1 MSRENLDVARRGI
14 DALNRGDINALLEVM
29 HPDVELRPSLVGG
42 IEQTV
47 FRGRA
52 GYRKWFEQ
60 QSETYDYVT
69 FEPHDF
75 RATGDHVVIV
85 YTTRVRAKRSG
96 IEFESP
102 GATVLTLHD
111 GLVTAQA
118 GYQEPHEALEAVGLS
133 E

>member
-1 MSRENLDVARRGI
+1 M
-14 DALNRGDINALLEVM
+14 DALNRGAIDALLELT
-29 HPDVELRPSLVGG
+29 HPDIELRPSLVGG
-42 IEQTV
+42 IEQTA

-75 RATGDHVVIV
+75 RETGDHVVIV
-85 YTTRVRAKRSG
+85 YTTRVRAKQSG
-96 IEFESP
+96 IEFASP
-102 GATVLTLHD
+102 GATVLTIRD
-111 GLVTAQA
+111 GLLTAQV
-118 GYQEPHEALEAVGLS
+118 GYQDSHEALEAVGLS